1 MKIAVLGGGHGALA
15 TAADTAS
22 RGFQVRLALR
32 NRPRFEALFKT
43 RHIRMTG
50 ALEAEAELAEVT
62 TDHAVAAR
70 GADLVLVPLPAY
82 AQEAMAAAITEAVAP
97 GQVICL
103 MPGTFG
109 AYVAGRLLPGTIV
122 AETATLP
129 YGARQSGEDSV
140 ATALHAAHLPTGV
153 YPARETERALELIKL
168 VYSQAKPVEDVLSAA
183 LLNSNGSLHAPLV
196 ILNVGPID
204 RGPYDI
210 HVEGTTAAVKRVI
223 ESTDAERIALRE
235 RLGYGPPHWP
245 LMDFYRDAD
254 WFYGPGAFTGVQRT
268 SVWREQLPFDH
279 RYITEDVAIGLA
291 LWASLGRSVGMPTP
305 MTDAFLALASAINQ
319 ADYARTGR
327 TLESL
332 GLAGLDASDLRA
344 RLL

>member
-1 MKIAVLGGGHGALA
+1 LRIAVLGGGHGALA
-15 TAADTAS
+15 TAADVAG
-22 RGFQVRLALR
+22 RGFQVRLVLR
-32 NRPRFEALFKT
+32 NQARFEALFRT
-43 RHIRMTG
+43 RHIRITG

-62 TDHAVAAR
+62 TDHAAAAR

-82 AQEAMAAAITEAVAP
+82 AQEAVATAIKEAVTP

-140 ATALHAAHLPTGV
+140 ATALHATHLPTGV

-168 VYSQAKPVEDVLSAA
+168 VYPQAEPVEDVLSAA

-196 ILNVGPID
+196 ILNAGPID

-245 LMDFYRDAD
+245 LMDYYSDAD
-254 WFYGPGAFTGVQRT
+254 WFYGPGAFTGVQRR
-268 SVWREQLPFDH
+268 SVWREHLPFEH

-305 MTDAFLALASAINQ
+305 MADAFLALASAINQ
-319 ADYARTGR
+319 VDYSRTGR